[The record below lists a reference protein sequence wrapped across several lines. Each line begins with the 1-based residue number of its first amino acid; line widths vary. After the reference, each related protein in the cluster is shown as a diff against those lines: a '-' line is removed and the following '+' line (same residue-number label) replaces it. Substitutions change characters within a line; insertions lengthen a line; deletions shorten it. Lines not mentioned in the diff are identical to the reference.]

1 MGIGG
6 LFFDLLL
13 FNLLLLSTSAP
24 AMLDDLFC
32 VFFISPSLATLLES
46 EKQPKML
53 DNKAIDDVVVSIKLI
68 SNLQPAKS
76 SKDLSP

>member
-1 MGIGG
+1 M
-6 LFFDLLL
+6 LL
-13 FNLLLLSTSAP
+13 FNLLLLSTSAL

-76 SKDLSP
+76 SQDLSP